1 MLPLTVFYQIRL
13 SAARGFS
20 STKTAIYRSAPAKAG
35 MVILLLCWMLLA
47 ASLLAGPRPVSSCNR
62 AVNDAWALY
71 IQAQQQLQHD
81 LGDFLS
87 SRRPDLKEIVL
98 LNRDLQLTLV
108 ELRAL
113 KFAYLCREHP
123 ERIIKDQGVSRFS
136 NFEWTDED
144 DSHLRSANPRY
155 KEVAERAKA
164 LRQKNDS
171 HPQWPALR
179 GATQQLAKDA
189 DYLSIYERFEK
200 RLEAVQR
207 LLNK

>member
-20 STKTAIYRSAPAKAG
+20 STKTASYRSVPAKAG